1 LSCRFFVT
9 IQGIREKRLGCVVDV
24 RKYRTLS
31 VRVPDVILVMEL
43 MRLEGKDGLERILN
57 CTGNSRYIWAIYMG
71 KF

>member
-1 LSCRFFVT
+1 M
-9 IQGIREKRLGCVVDV
+9 
-24 RKYRTLS
+24 
-31 VRVPDVILVMEL
+31 PDVILVMEL